1 MNYKIVNGILY
12 KCDQF
17 GNILRKICDN
27 VHFATLNDTSSIF
40 LITSKNGNVE
50 TRDQNGN
57 LIRVISKSEN
67 IEARFVGSD
76 ILVRKSDGRNC
87 ILDKFGNIR
96 RYI

>member
-1 MNYKIVNGILY
+1 MYYKIVNSVLY
-12 KCDQF
+12 NCDKF

-27 VHFATLNDTSSIF
+27 VSFATFSDESSIF
-40 LITSKNGNVE
+40 LITSKNGKVE
-50 TRDQNGN
+50 TRDKSGN
-57 LIRVISKSEN
+57 LIRTISKSEN